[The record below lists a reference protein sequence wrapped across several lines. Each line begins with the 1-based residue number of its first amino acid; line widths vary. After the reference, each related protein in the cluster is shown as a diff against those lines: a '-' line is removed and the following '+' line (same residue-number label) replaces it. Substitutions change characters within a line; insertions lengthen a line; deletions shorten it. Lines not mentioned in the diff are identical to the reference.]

1 MGMSGLRHAPLRGAL
16 YMLAGVAAF
25 SVMDATVK
33 WLTGGY
39 PMAQLIFIGR
49 LPSPFFAIALALAA
63 GGLRTLETSR
73 LRWHALRCVI
83 STVTMVSFFWA
94 LRLLPLADTIAICF
108 VSPLIQSALSV
119 LLLGERVG
127 PRRWFAIVL
136 GFLGVVVIVQP
147 SGTGFGLGPVLAL
160 ISATA
165 YALSN
170 NISRR
175 MSGTETTQ
183 GMMLWFSLLVLA
195 GTGSLLPFQWTP
207 IRGEDV
213 GVFVL
218 YAFSGTIG
226 QFLVIQAF
234 RYGEASLLAP
244 IDYSALIWATL
255 FGLLFWGQ
263 FPTPTVLVGAAIIIA
278 SSLYVLHR
286 ETRQPRPS
294 LDPMTAASRLPKT

>member
-1 MGMSGLRHAPLRGAL
+1 VTGLQHAPLRGVL
-16 YMLAGVAAF
+16 YMLAGVASF

-33 WLTGGY
+33 WLTNGY
-39 PMAQLIFIGR
+39 PLAQLIFVGR
-49 LPSPFFAIALALAA
+49 LPLPFFALALALA
-63 GGLRTLETSR
+63 SGSLRTLATSR
-73 LRWHALRCVI
+73 LRWHLLRALT

-119 LLLGERVG
+119 VLLGERVG
-127 PRRWFAIVL
+127 PRRWFAIIV

-147 SGTGFGLGPVLAL
+147 SGTGFGLGPALAL
-160 ISATA
+160 ISAA
-165 YALSN
+165 SYAFTN
-170 NISRR
+170 NVSRR
-175 MSGTETTQ
+175 MSGSETTQ
-183 GMMLWFSLLVLA
+183 GMMLWFSLLILA

-207 IRGEDV
+207 IQGEDAL
-213 GVFVL
+213 VFVL
-218 YAFSGTIG
+218 YALSGTVG
-226 QFLVIQAF
+226 QFLVFQAF

-255 FGLLFWGQ
+255 FGFLFWGQ

-286 ETRQPRPS
+286 ETRRPAGR
-294 LDPMTAASRLPKT
+294 LAAAARLPEA